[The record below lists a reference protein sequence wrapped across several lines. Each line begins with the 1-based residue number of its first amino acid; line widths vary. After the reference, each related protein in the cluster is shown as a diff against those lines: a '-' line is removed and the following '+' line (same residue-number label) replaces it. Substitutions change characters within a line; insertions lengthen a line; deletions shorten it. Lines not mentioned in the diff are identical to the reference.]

1 MFYNQ
6 SRICVY
12 IYILLMI
19 FIQQFLQKG
28 GHIHVQYFNKIV
40 NKVSIIIKNDSDCF
54 CIPTHLHWVNFVY
67 NYISCAFINYFLH
80 SVETGSRL
88 WGSCG
93 QRSSIY
99 SHLAAFLPCSKDTLL
114 KRAKKLQQSQQDDQL
129 KEPIQKL
136 REGQLPSQ
144 VKLVFKRKIMG
155 FNHGLIFIECL
166 YSKSSFKNWVSTK
179 KKNLVEN
186 F

>member
-1 MFYNQ
+1 M
-6 SRICVY
+6 
-12 IYILLMI
+12 
-19 FIQQFLQKG
+19 
-28 GHIHVQYFNKIV
+28 HVQYFNKIV
-40 NKVSIIIKNDSDCF
+40 NKVSIIVNEMIQCLF
-54 CIPTHLHWVNFVY
+54 WCTPTHLHWVISVY
-67 NYISCAFINYFLH
+67 NYISYIVINYFLH

-114 KRAKKLQQSQQDDQL
+114 KRAKKLQQSLQDDQL

-144 VKLVFKRKIMG
+144 VS
-155 FNHGLIFIECL
+155 GLFPKE
-166 YSKSSFKNWVSTK
+166 
-179 KKNLVEN
+179 KKNGFQSWCDVN
-186 F
+186 HMIVQ

>member
-1 MFYNQ
+1 
-6 SRICVY
+6 
-12 IYILLMI
+12 MI
-19 FIQQFLQKG
+19 QCLFW
-28 GHIHVQYFNKIV
+28 
-40 NKVSIIIKNDSDCF
+40 CT
-54 CIPTHLHWVNFVY
+54 PTHLHWEISVC
-67 NYISCAFINYFLH
+67 NYISYIVINYFLR

-114 KRAKKLQQSQQDDQL
+114 KRAKKLQQSLQDDQL

-144 VKLVFKRKIMG
+144 VLEKMAS
-155 FNHGLIFIECL
+155 NHGLILITWL
-166 YSKSSFKNWVSTK
+166 YSKSSFKNGVSL

-186 F
+186 S

>member
-1 MFYNQ
+1 
-6 SRICVY
+6 
-12 IYILLMI
+12 MI
-19 FIQQFLQKG
+19 QCLFWCTL
-28 GHIHVQYFNKIV
+28 
-40 NKVSIIIKNDSDCF
+40 
-54 CIPTHLHWVNFVY
+54 THLHWEISVY
-67 NYISCAFINYFLH
+67 NYISYIVINYFLR

-114 KRAKKLQQSQQDDQL
+114 KRAKKLQQSLQDDQL

-144 VKLVFKRKIMG
+144 VLEKMAS
-155 FNHGLIFIECL
+155 NHGLILITWL
-166 YSKSSFKNWVSTK
+166 YSKSSFKNGVSR

-186 F
+186 S

>member
-1 MFYNQ
+1 
-6 SRICVY
+6 
-12 IYILLMI
+12 MI
-19 FIQQFLQKG
+19 QCLFW
-28 GHIHVQYFNKIV
+28 
-40 NKVSIIIKNDSDCF
+40 CT
-54 CIPTHLHWVNFVY
+54 PTHLHWEISVY
-67 NYISCAFINYFLH
+67 NYISYIVINYFLR

-114 KRAKKLQQSQQDDQL
+114 KRAKKLQQSLQDDQL

-144 VKLVFKRKIMG
+144 VLEKMAS
-155 FNHGLIFIECL
+155 NHGLILITWL
-166 YSKSSFKNWVSTK
+166 YSKSSFKNGVSQK
-179 KKNLVEN
+179 KFL
-186 F
+186 

>member
-1 MFYNQ
+1 
-6 SRICVY
+6 
-12 IYILLMI
+12 MI
-19 FIQQFLQKG
+19 QCLFW
-28 GHIHVQYFNKIV
+28 
-40 NKVSIIIKNDSDCF
+40 CT
-54 CIPTHLHWVNFVY
+54 PTHLHWVISVY
-67 NYISCAFINYFLH
+67 NYISYIVNNYFLH

-114 KRAKKLQQSQQDDQL
+114 KRAKKLQQSLQDDQL

-144 VKLVFKRKIMG
+144 VLEIMG
-155 FNHGLIFIECL
+155 SNHGLILITWL
-166 YSKSSFKNWVSTK
+166 YSKSSFKNGVSL

-186 F
+186 S

>member
-1 MFYNQ
+1 
-6 SRICVY
+6 
-12 IYILLMI
+12 MI
-19 FIQQFLQKG
+19 QCLFW
-28 GHIHVQYFNKIV
+28 
-40 NKVSIIIKNDSDCF
+40 CT
-54 CIPTHLHWVNFVY
+54 PTHLHWEISVY
-67 NYISCAFINYFLH
+67 NYISYIVINYFLR

-114 KRAKKLQQSQQDDQL
+114 KRAKKLQQSLQDDQL

-144 VKLVFKRKIMG
+144 VLEKMAS
-155 FNHGLIFIECL
+155 NHGLILITWL
-166 YSKSSFKNWVSTK
+166 YSKSSFKNGVSR

-186 F
+186 S

>member
-1 MFYNQ
+1 MKWYNV
-6 SRICVY
+6 CLDV
-12 IYILLMI
+12 
-19 FIQQFLQKG
+19 
-28 GHIHVQYFNKIV
+28 
-40 NKVSIIIKNDSDCF
+40 
-54 CIPTHLHWVNFVY
+54 HWEISVY
-67 NYISCAFINYFLH
+67 NYISYIVINYFLR

-114 KRAKKLQQSQQDDQL
+114 KRAKKLQQSLQDDQL

-144 VKLVFKRKIMG
+144 VLG
-155 FNHGLIFIECL
+155 
-166 YSKSSFKNWVSTK
+166 
-179 KKNLVEN
+179 KKNGIKTWCDIN
-186 F
+186 HMIIQ

>member
-1 MFYNQ
+1 MTQCLFW
-6 SRICVY
+6 CT
-12 IYILLMI
+12 
-19 FIQQFLQKG
+19 
-28 GHIHVQYFNKIV
+28 
-40 NKVSIIIKNDSDCF
+40 
-54 CIPTHLHWVNFVY
+54 PTHLHWVISVY
-67 NYISCAFINYFLH
+67 NYISYIVINYFLR

-114 KRAKKLQQSQQDDQL
+114 KRAKKLQQSLQDDQL

-144 VKLVFKRKIMG
+144 VSGLFPKEKKMG
-155 FNHGLIFIECL
+155 SNHGVMLITWL
-166 YSKSSFKNWVSTK
+166 YSKSSFKNGFSLK
-179 KKNLVEN
+179 KIW
-186 F
+186 

>member
-1 MFYNQ
+1 
-6 SRICVY
+6 
-12 IYILLMI
+12 MI
-19 FIQQFLQKG
+19 QCLFW
-28 GHIHVQYFNKIV
+28 
-40 NKVSIIIKNDSDCF
+40 CT
-54 CIPTHLHWVNFVY
+54 PTHLHWEISVY
-67 NYISCAFINYFLH
+67 NYISYIVINYFLR

-114 KRAKKLQQSQQDDQL
+114 KRAKKLQQSLQDDQL

-144 VKLVFKRKIMG
+144 VSGLFPKEKKMG
-155 FNHGLIFIECL
+155 SNHGVMLITWL
-166 YSKSSFKNWVSTK
+166 YSKSSFKNGVSLK
-179 KKNLVEN
+179 KSGRKFLKCLVLEL
-186 F
+186 FCKGILTWLM